1 MKTFENKLREL
12 PIETLRG
19 KIEQQNREIEIAK
32 HDLEIMKYVL
42 AIKTGKK
49 SNEKREIRR
58 I

>member
-49 SNEKREIRR
+49 I
-58 I
+58 